1 MSRATRPTRL
11 VLTLLAIEL
20 LDELAG
26 GVIGAALPQVR
37 TDLDLSYGQVGA
49 LFAVPAVLGN
59 LIEIPF
65 GLLADRGHR
74 RRLLVGGGVA
84 FTAALAAMA
93 GAPTYLVL
101 LIAFVVY
108 YPASGAFVGLA
119 QAVLV
124 DTDPERGEALM
135 ARWTLAGSVGV
146 VAGPILYAGVVVA
159 GGHWRVALGCVALLF
174 ALGVLA
180 VGGAPIAEAI
190 GDGDDAPGWR
200 DVVAA
205 ARQRSVQVATVLLH
219 ASDLLGDVLGAFLA
233 LYLVDEAGLPP
244 AGAALAL
251 AVWAVAGLLGDA
263 LAVPVLDRFDGRSLV
278 RGSAVIAGGVYA
290 AVLLVPAGPAKVA
303 LLAPLGLATAGW
315 YPVLQARY
323 YAALPGRSGVALSL
337 GSASGI
343 VAGLVPFTLGLAAEA
358 IGLGPTMWLLLAGP
372 LALVVGL
379 RRDQP
384 IRSGQ
389 SSDRSAASVPPSI
402 VTTEPQK
409 NPASGDSR

>member
-146 VAGPILYAGVVVA
+146 VAGPILYAAVVVA
-159 GGHWRVALGCVALLF
+159 GGDWRVALGCVALLF

-251 AVWAVAGLLGDA
+251 AVGAVAGLLGDA